1 MKALI
6 CKQCGGQIDPTTY
19 ICQSCGT
26 AYERPQAPVYRTET
40 IHEDPQFATIGA
52 SVEITDE
59 LLMFHGNPTEVARV
73 AIEDITHQLAEAI
86 MPFVE
91 IRINKMHLLDPNRRN
106 AIQGTVRVKKPENG
120 YSISDGRWLEE
131 LRIRR

>member
-1 MKALI
+1 MINA
-6 CKQCGGQIDPTTY
+6 
-19 ICQSCGT
+19 
-26 AYERPQAPVYRTET
+26 V
-40 IHEDPQFATIGA
+40 HEDPRFATIGA

-59 LLMFHGNPTEVARV
+59 LLMFHGDPTEVARV
-73 AIEDITHQLAEAI
+73 AIEGITHQLAEAI

-91 IRINKMHLLDPNRRN
+91 IRINKMSLLDPNRRS
-106 AIQGTVRVKKPENG
+106 AMQGTVRVKKPENG